1 MIILIVK
8 LLKTNFQIF
17 IIILLF
23 SQLFAV
29 SESKMKVFKNDLFL
43 GEISTIQNNKLF
55 SVNDLIAITDS
66 RNFVNE
72 KTQKVIFY
80 IDGKKVKV
88 TNQVTFIEIE
98 DNLFQLS
105 STVINLNNDYYI
117 PIESFFGILQNLSEP
132 SSFIYNNDEI
142 RFTSNFEDQKMI
154 KTVDLSNEKEK
165 WEFKTVI
172 IDAGHG
178 GKDPGAVGYRGTKE
192 KDIALDVAKRLEKKI
207 SRNMNVK
214 VIMTRDEDVFL
225 RLSER
230 TKIANDNKGSLF
242 ISIHTNAAE
251 DRRASGFETFL
262 IGLNKNEYATKVA
275 ARENAVLELEGSAN
289 KDLSGED
296 LIQATMAQASFAAY
310 SETFADLVQK
320 EIKKRVQSKDRG
332 VKQAGFVVLARASM
346 PNVLV
351 ELGFIS
357 NPSEEKKLRS
367 PQYRDQLATAIYRA
381 VEQYQKTL

>member
-1 MIILIVK
+1 MKSFSIYLRLFYLIILS
-8 LLKTNFQIF
+8 TQ
-17 IIILLF
+17 LF
-23 SQLFAV
+23 SSAETKLKLV
-29 SESKMKVFKNDLFL
+29 ENNKLI
-43 GEISTIQNNKLF
+43 GEINTIQNQNFF
-55 SVNDLIAITDS
+55 SINDFIKITNS
-66 RNFVNE
+66 KKFINE
-72 KTQKVIFY
+72 KTEKIIFY
-80 IDGKKVKV
+80 IDDKKIKI
-88 TNQVTFIEIE
+88 TNQIAFIMID

-105 STVINLNNDYYI
+105 SKVVKQNNSYYVPTDSFLNIVN
-117 PIESFFGILQNLSEP
+117 NLS
-132 SSFIYNNDEI
+132 NNISINRSANGISLSTLPDTPVKAVKVDI
-142 RFTSNFEDQKMI
+142 R
-154 KTVDLSNEKEK
+154 NEKEK
-165 WEFKTVI
+165 WQFKTIV

-192 KDIALDVAKRLEKKI
+192 KDIALDVAKRLEKKL
-207 SRNMNVK
+207 SKNMKVK
-214 VIMTRDEDVFL
+214 IVMTRDEDIFL

-230 TKIANDNKGSLF
+230 TKIANENNGSLF

-262 IGLNKNEYATKVA
+262 IGQNKNEAAVRVA
-275 ARENAVLELEGSAN
+275 ARENAVLELEGSTG
-289 KDLSGED
+289 KKLTDED
-296 LIQATMAQASFAAY
+296 LIKATIAQSAFASKSELFA
-310 SETFADLVQK
+310 SLVQK

-332 VKQAGFVVLARASM
+332 VKQAGFYVLMGASM

>member
-1 MIILIVK
+1 MKSFSIYLRLFYLIILS
-8 LLKTNFQIF
+8 TQ
-17 IIILLF
+17 LF
-23 SQLFAV
+23 SNAETKLKLV
-29 SESKMKVFKNDLFL
+29 ENNKII
-43 GEISTIQNNKLF
+43 GEINTIQNQNFF
-55 SVNDLIAITDS
+55 SINDFIKITNS
-66 RNFVNE
+66 KNFINDKTE
-72 KTQKVIFY
+72 KIIFY
-80 IDGKKVKV
+80 IDDKKIKI
-88 TNQVTFIEIE
+88 TNQIAFIMID

-105 STVINLNNDYYI
+105 SKVVKQNNSYYVPTDSFLNIVN
-117 PIESFFGILQNLSEP
+117 NLS
-132 SSFIYNNDEI
+132 NNISINRSTNEI
-142 RFTSNFEDQKMI
+142 SLSKLSDI
-154 KTVDLSNEKEK
+154 PVKTVKVDIRNEKEK
-165 WEFKTVI
+165 WEFKTIV

-192 KDIALDVAKRLEKKI
+192 KDIALDVAKRLEKKL
-207 SRNMNVK
+207 SKNMKVK
-214 VIMTRDEDVFL
+214 IVMTRDEDIFL

-230 TKIANDNKGSLF
+230 TKIANENNGSLF

-262 IGLNKNEYATKVA
+262 IGQNKNEAAVRVA
-275 ARENAVLELEGSAN
+275 ARENAVLELEGSTG
-289 KDLSGED
+289 KKLTDED
-296 LIQATMAQASFAAY
+296 LIKATIAQSAFASKSELFA
-310 SETFADLVQK
+310 SLVQK

-332 VKQAGFVVLARASM
+332 VKQAGFYVLMGASM

>member
-1 MIILIVK
+1 MK
-8 LLKTNFQIF
+8 LLRKYFQLF
-17 IIILLF
+17 FIILLF
-23 SQLFAV
+23 SNLFPKN
-29 SESKMKVFKNDLFL
+29 ESKLKVFENNVLI
-43 GEISTIQNNKLF
+43 GEINTIQNKTYF
-55 SVNDLIAITDS
+55 SVNDFIEKTNSKKFI
-66 RNFVNE
+66 NN

-80 IDGKKVKV
+80 VDDKKIKIS
-88 TNQVTFIEIE
+88 NQITFIEID

-105 STVINLNNDYYI
+105 SKVVNENGNYYI
-117 PIESFFGILQNLSEP
+117 PTESFFGIIKNLYN
-132 SSFIYNNDEI
+132 SSSIKYVNNEI
-142 RFTSNFEDQKMI
+142 RLTPNSGYK
-154 KTVDLSNEKEK
+154 KTVKTPVDLGSVKEK
-165 WEFKTVI
+165 WEFKTIV

-192 KDIALDVAKRLEKKI
+192 KDIALDVAKRLEKKL
-207 SRNMNVK
+207 SKNMNVK
-214 VIMTRDEDVFL
+214 IIMTREEDIFL

-230 TKIANDNKGSLF
+230 TKIANESNGNLF

-262 IGLNKNEYATKVA
+262 IGPNKNEAAVRVA
-275 ARENAVLELEGSAN
+275 ARENAVLELEGKTGKN
-289 KDLSGED
+289 LTNED
-296 LIQATMAQASFAAY
+296 LIQATIAQSAFASKSEQFA
-310 SETFADLVQK
+310 SMVQK

-332 VKQAGFVVLARASM
+332 VKQAGFYVLMGASM

>member
-1 MIILIVK
+1 MKSFSIYLRLFYLIILS
-8 LLKTNFQIF
+8 TQ
-17 IIILLF
+17 LF
-23 SQLFAV
+23 SSAETKLKLV
-29 SESKMKVFKNDLFL
+29 ENNKLI
-43 GEISTIQNNKLF
+43 GEINTIQNQNFF
-55 SVNDLIAITDS
+55 SINDFIKITNS
-66 RNFVNE
+66 KNFINE
-72 KTQKVIFY
+72 KTEKIIFY
-80 IDGKKVKV
+80 IDDKKIKI
-88 TNQVTFIEIE
+88 TNQMAFIMID

-105 STVINLNNDYYI
+105 SKVVKQNNSYYV
-117 PIESFFGILQNLSEP
+117 PTDSFLKIVNNLSNNISISRSANGISL
-132 SSFIYNNDEI
+132 SSLPDTNVKAVKVDI
-142 RFTSNFEDQKMI
+142 R
-154 KTVDLSNEKEK
+154 NEKEK
-165 WEFKTVI
+165 WQFRTIV

-192 KDIALDVAKRLEKKI
+192 KDIALDVAKRLEKKL
-207 SRNMNVK
+207 SKNMKVK
-214 VIMTRDEDVFL
+214 IVMTRDEDIFL

-230 TKIANDNKGSLF
+230 TKIANENNGSLF

-262 IGLNKNEYATKVA
+262 IGQNKNEAAVRVA
-275 ARENAVLELEGSAN
+275 ARENAVLELEGSTG
-289 KDLSGED
+289 KKLTDED
-296 LIQATMAQASFAAY
+296 LIKATIAQSAFASKSELFA
-310 SETFADLVQK
+310 SLVQK

-332 VKQAGFVVLARASM
+332 VKQAGFYVLMGASM

>member
-1 MIILIVK
+1 MK

-23 SQLFAV
+23 SQLFAI
-29 SESKMKVFKNDLFL
+29 SEPKMKVFRNDLLL
-43 GEISTIQNNKLF
+43 GEINTIQNNKLF

-66 RNFVNE
+66 RNFVNK

-80 IDGKKVKV
+80 IDGKKIKV

-105 STVINLNNDYYI
+105 SKVMNLNNDYYI
-117 PIESFFGILQNLSEP
+117 PIESFFSILQNLSEP
-132 SSFIYNNDEI
+132 SSFRYKNSEI
-142 RFTSNFEDQKMI
+142 RFTSNFEDQKTI

-165 WEFKTVI
+165 WEFKTII

-207 SRNMNVK
+207 SKNMNVK

-262 IGLNKNEYATKVA
+262 IGLNKNEYAAKVA

-357 NPSEEKKLRS
+357 NPSEEKKLRR

>member
-1 MIILIVK
+1 VK

-23 SQLFAV
+23 SQLFAI
-29 SESKMKVFKNDLFL
+29 SESKMKVFKNDLLL

-80 IDGKKVKV
+80 INGKKIKV

-105 STVINLNNDYYI
+105 SKVMNLNNDYYI
-117 PIESFFGILQNLSEP
+117 PVESFFSILQNLSKP
-132 SSFIYNNDEI
+132 SSLKYKNDEI

-154 KTVDLSNEKEK
+154 KTFDLSNEKEK
-165 WEFKTVI
+165 WEFKTII

-262 IGLNKNEYATKVA
+262 IGLNKNEYAAKVA
-275 ARENAVLELEGSAN
+275 ARENAVLELEGSAK

-381 VEQYQKTL
+381 IEQYQKTL